1 MIVPLLLAA
10 ALTQTSPAATP
21 AKPAPATD
29 WAGALRNDARAL
41 HETIA
46 INHPG
51 PVNRLDPGF
60 AERNDAGLA
69 LALGR
74 AATVR
79 DYPGYLW
86 AMRAYVAGFDD
97 GHVAFSITDQSVPL
111 PTRWPGFLTGFDER
125 GRQTVMTR
133 EDDAPVPL
141 GAELA
146 SCDGIPAERLAARLV
161 GAFYGRWMLASQ
173 RAWAGGRVFVHAG
186 NPYVTRPRR
195 CRFIVDGR
203 ARDVA
208 LEWRPLSDAALAERL
223 GATTRRA
230 TPPIGARALADG
242 TRWFS
247 LSNFNS
253 DPNGPAA
260 KALVPLIAAMKRDRH
275 AIAAAPRIVLDLR
288 GNNGGSSDWSRQIAE
303 VLWDKAAVAALPT
316 GSTGVEWRASA
327 ANLATIEAVRT
338 QFAGADAASPEMK
351 QWAERTAS
359 GLRSTLAAGRP
370 LWSDEEAP
378 DAPSASPS
386 APTVPP
392 TARVYVLTDLGCG
405 SACLDAVDLW
415 RALGA
420 VQIGQETSA
429 DTLYMD
435 VRRDA
440 LPSGIAR
447 VVVPMKV
454 YRGRKR
460 GSNVPWVPVHRYA
473 GDMRDTPAL
482 ERWVAK
488 LP

>member
-1 MIVPLLLAA
+1 MILPLMLAA
-10 ALTQTSPAATP
+10 ALAQTAPAATP
-21 AKPAPATD
+21 RKAPPITD
-29 WAGALRNDARAL
+29 WAGTLRKDARAF

-46 INHPG
+46 ANHPG
-51 PVNRLDPGF
+51 PANRLDPDF
-60 AERNDAGLA
+60 ARRNDAGLA
-69 LALGR
+69 LVLSR
-74 AATVR
+74 AANVR

-97 GHVAFSITDQSVPL
+97 GHVAFSITDPSVPS
-111 PTRWPGFLTGFDER
+111 PTQWPGFLTGFDER
-125 GRQTVMTR
+125 GRQAVMTR

-146 SCDGIPAERLAARLV
+146 SCDGIPAERLAARQV

-173 RAWAGGRVFVHAG
+173 RAWVGGRLFVDAG

-195 CRFIVDGR
+195 CRFIVDGKP
-203 ARDVA
+203 RDVA
-208 LEWRPLSDAALAERL
+208 LGWRPLSDAAFAERL

-230 TPPIGARALADG
+230 TPPIGARTLVDG

-253 DPNGPAA
+253 DPEGPAA
-260 KALVPLIAAMKRDRH
+260 TALVPLIAAMKRDRD

-303 VLWDKAAVAALPT
+303 VLWGKAAVAALPID
-316 GSTGVEWRASA
+316 STGVEWRASPD
-327 ANLATIEAVRT
+327 NLATIEAVRT
-338 QFAGADAASPEMK
+338 QFAGTDAVSSEMK
-351 QWAERTAS
+351 RWVERTAS
-359 GLRSTLAAGRP
+359 GLRSALAAGRP
-370 LWSDEEAP
+370 LWSDGNAP
-378 DAPSASPS
+378 QPPAVSP
-386 APTVPP
+386 PVETMPP
-392 TARVYVLTDLGCG
+392 MARIYVLTDLGCG

-440 LPSGIAR
+440 MPSGIAR

-460 GSNVPWVPVHRYA
+460 ASNVPWVPVHRYT
-473 GDMRDTPAL
+473 GDMRDTPTL
-482 ERWVAK
+482 ERWVAE
-488 LP
+488 LR